1 MTTSKLLLDTMQINF
16 AIITTPEQL
25 HSWADAVNRTTTA
38 NKVGT
43 EIMCGLQ
50 DIFGKSRGEDIQKCF
65 LQLHSDKKMTAFRMV
80 IFSVGKAMG
89 VDVQLD
95 LLNIYANFKADYYLK
110 AEYEA
115 RMKEVD
121 EKETELVAKSVEL
134 SNKEQEYKNKIEKLN
149 SENAN
154 LRFRIQN
161 VNEANVKLSS
171 KVDELNE
178 LIPDAEHFRMMKI
191 IFKELAK

>member
-16 AIITTPEQL
+16 AIITSPEQL

-50 DIFGKSRGEDIQKCF
+50 DIYGKSRGEDIEKCF
-65 LQLHSDKKMTAFRMV
+65 LQLHSDKKMAEFRMV

-89 VDVQLD
+89 VDAQLD

-110 AEYEA
+110 LEYET
-115 RMKEVD
+115 RMKDVD
-121 EKETELVAKSVEL
+121 EKETGLVVKSIELF
-134 SNKEQEYKNKIEKLN
+134 NKEKEWTNKIGQLEA
-149 SENAN
+149 SGAN
-154 LRFRIQN
+154 LRLKIQQL
-161 VNEANVKLSS
+161 NESNTKLSS

-178 LIPDAEHFRMMKI
+178 MIPDAEHFRMLGI
-191 IFKELAK
+191 IFKELVK